1 MAKES
6 KASRNTAC
14 RVAGR
19 GPKAAKR
26 LGEARQAVAVPS
38 CAYTLT
44 LGKRHFKYAP
54 SAYKVCITPTQAKK
68 LFGTTVKPKPIGCGV
83 FACAFEHSDPD
94 KIVKITRDPSDV
106 AGLLQGQ
113 GLAQVPKV
121 YDSHELST
129 RPWWVTPR
137 RRTERYQQWPDAPEG
152 PFAVVV
158 EKLHTLHG
166 TEKSLWNKRISRMRL
181 FKNGAE
187 WAAIKARQEN
197 KPAPPPPTIGDMA
210 KAVCPKAPAREA
222 KSCQL
227 RVRELNKMS
236 EDLKAIGVEWTD
248 LHAGNIGADAKG
260 RWKALDLGA
269 STTPLETQLPVLERA
284 SGSFPR
290 SRG

>member
-1 MAKES
+1 MSA
-6 KASRNTAC
+6 
-14 RVAGR
+14 
-19 GPKAAKR
+19 
-26 LGEARQAVAVPS
+26 PS

-54 SAYKVCITPTQAKK
+54 STYKVCITPTQAKK
-68 LFGTTVKPKPIGCGV
+68 LFGTTAKPKPIGCGV

-121 YDSHELST
+121 YDSRELST
-129 RPWWVTPR
+129 RPWWTTPR

-158 EKLHTLHG
+158 EKLRTLKG
-166 TEKSLWNKRISRMRL
+166 SEKSLWNKRIRRMQSFARQ
-181 FKNGAE
+181 AS
-187 WAAIKARQEN
+187 WAAKQAAVGTGT
-197 KPAPPPPTIGDMA
+197 KPERKTPPTIGDIA
-210 KAVCPKAPAREA
+210 KAVCPKKLEREV

-236 EDLKAIGVEWTD
+236 EDLRSRGIEWTD
-248 LHAGNIGADAKG
+248 IHAGNIGADKKG

-269 STTPLETQLPVLERA
+269 STTTLKTALPVLEAALGQACSVSRRGRGGKRA
-284 SGSFPR
+284 
-290 SRG
+290 